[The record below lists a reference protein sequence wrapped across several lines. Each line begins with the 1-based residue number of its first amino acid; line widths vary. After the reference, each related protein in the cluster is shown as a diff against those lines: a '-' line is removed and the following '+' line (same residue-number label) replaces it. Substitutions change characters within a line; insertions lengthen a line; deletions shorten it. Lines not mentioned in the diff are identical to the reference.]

1 MPRRI
6 LINYYTVSIVNTEVN
21 RGCDRQPVKNKVP
34 AMKRTIYFYFNSVT
48 AVVRVYADYPQKVR
62 NSSSERF

>member
-48 AVVRVYADYPQKVR
+48 AVVRV
-62 NSSSERF
+62 